1 LAMLTA
7 IIIHSFDD
15 DNEYCISAA
24 EIKLIEDSRFRLLS
38 EAKQTQKNGTHLS
51 INPLVY
57 QE

>member
-1 LAMLTA
+1 MLAV
-7 IIIHSFDD
+7 IIVHSFDD

-38 EAKQTQKNGTHLS
+38 EAKQTQKNGTHHS